1 MLSETRETDYYSV
14 SYSSIS
20 ASKGGGV
27 VVVTRACLGGF
38 LTRLGVS
45 QERWRFRLASA
56 FLALAN
62 SSGPC

>member
-1 MLSETRETDYYSV
+1 M

-20 ASKGGGV
+20 ASRGGGV
-27 VVVTRACLGGF
+27 VVKRACLGGF
-38 LTRLGVS
+38 LTRLGIA

-56 FLALAN
+56 FWALAN

>member
-1 MLSETRETDYYSV
+1 M

-27 VVVTRACLGGF
+27 EVKRACLWGF
-38 LTRLGVS
+38 LTRFGVS

-56 FLALAN
+56 FWALAN